1 MDGLKRQNGILLGVC
16 GGIAA
21 RYNISPL
28 VVRLVFLFSGLG
40 WGGYC
45 PLHHPRHTHAESVG
59 QVTMSKEQKG
69 VFAIANTPFY
79 LHQRCLL
86 HE

>member
-28 VVRLVFLFSGLG
+28 VVRLIFPILMF
-40 WGGYC
+40 
-45 PLHHPRHTHAESVG
+45 SVG
-59 QVTMSKEQKG
+59 G
-69 VFAIANTPFY
+69 VIPYIVLAILMPQA
-79 LHQRCLL
+79 
-86 HE
+86 